1 MTRRIFALTALRSA
15 GSRASLAATALLGAC
30 SAFAPPVEM
39 PPLTPPPMNAPT
51 SWQAPQP
58 AGGGAAVPAPATN
71 PSTAVAPGDPREQA
85 AKAAPLDWWL
95 QFDDPLLPELIRTAQ
110 AASPSIAAAASRIE
124 QARASSV
131 AAGALLLPSLNA
143 NVSGTRGRSD
153 LGTPLASFATANLQA
168 SWELDLFGANQ
179 AARNAAGARLEGTQA
194 GWYGVRIAVAAE
206 VAATYNSLRS
216 CQALVL
222 QTEADTRSRAETAR
236 VTELA
241 ANAGLFAPATAAL
254 ARASAAQGRSLLAG
268 QQAACDLL
276 VKSLVE
282 LTALDEAA
290 LRRQLAPRHAVLP
303 RPAEI
308 AVPSVPG
315 QALMQR
321 PDLLSAERTVLA
333 TAEDTAQSQALRYPR
348 VIINGSVG
356 PALLRVES
364 SSISG
369 NLWTLGPLQ
378 VSLPLFDGG
387 TRVANVVAARARY
400 DEAVSA
406 YRGLVRTAVRE
417 VESALVTLDS
427 SARRVRDTQ
436 IAVEGFEASLKAADA
451 RFQGGLGSLFDL
463 EDARR
468 SALVANSAL
477 IELQR
482 DQVAAWIN
490 LYRALGGGWSPEQDP
505 RAGDTLAAA
514 PK

>member
-1 MTRRIFALTALRSA
+1 MPTR
-15 GSRASLAATALLGAC
+15 
-30 SAFAPPVEM
+30 P
-39 PPLTPPPMNAPT
+39 
-51 SWQAPQP
+51 
-58 AGGGAAVPAPATN
+58 
-71 PSTAVAPGDPREQA
+71 
-85 AKAAPLDWWL
+85 
-95 QFDDPLLPELIRTAQ
+95 
-110 AASPSIAAAASRIE
+110 
-124 QARASSV
+124 
-131 AAGALLLPSLNA
+131 
-143 NVSGTRGRSD
+143 
-153 LGTPLASFATANLQA
+153 
-168 SWELDLFGANQ
+168 
-179 AARNAAGARLEGTQA
+179 ARNAAVARLEGTQA
-194 GWYGVRIAVAAE
+194 GWYEVRIAVAAE
-206 VAATYNSLRS
+206 VAATYNTLRS

-282 LTALDEAA
+282 LTALDEPA
-290 LRRQLAPRHAVLP
+290 LRRQLAPRHAQLP
-303 RPAEI
+303 RPADI
-308 AVPSVPG
+308 VVPSVPG

-321 PDLLSAERTVLA
+321 PDLLSAERVVLA
-333 TAEDTAQSQALRYPR
+333 AAEDTAQSQALRYPR
-348 VIINGSVG
+348 VTINGSVG

-364 SSISG
+364 NSING
-369 NLWTLGPLQ
+369 NLWTIGPLQ

-406 YRGLVRTAVRE
+406 YRGRVRTAVRE

-427 SARRVRDTQ
+427 SARRVQDTKV
-436 IAVEGFEASLKAADA
+436 AVEGYEASLKAADA
-451 RFQGGLGSLFDL
+451 RFRGGLGSLFEL

-468 SALVANSAL
+468 SALVANSSL

-505 RAGDTLAAA
+505 LAGDKLAAA